1 MIGFQNRIL
10 HTDRLTLRLAADEDK
25 AALWPLLQDGT
36 VTAPAG
42 FAPILTEAEFD
53 CFFSE
58 LIAYGTGLAILAG
71 DTLIG
76 YARVN
81 KEVLDDPML
90 EGKTVVGLGFVIGKP
105 YQNMGYGTEMLSAL
119 TAYLKERFDF
129 CMADHFTENIPSRRV
144 IEKCG
149 YRYYEDYSMVFEHLG
164 PEKKSLKSWIF

>member
-1 MIGFQNRIL
+1 MIGLQNRAL
-10 HTDRLTLRLAADEDK
+10 HTSRLTIRLADEGDK
-25 AALWPLLQDGT
+25 APLWPLLQDET

-42 FAPILTEAEFD
+42 FAPILTAEEFD
-53 CFFSE
+53 RFFGE
-58 LIAYGTGLAILAG
+58 LTAYGTGLAILAG

-81 KEVLDDPML
+81 KEVLDDPQFA
-90 EGKTVVGLGFVIGKP
+90 GKTVVGLGFVIGKP

-119 TAYLKERFDF
+119 TAYLKGRFDF
-129 CMADHFTENIPSRRV
+129 CMADHFTENAPSRRV

-164 PEKKSLKSWIF
+164 TEEKSLKSWIY